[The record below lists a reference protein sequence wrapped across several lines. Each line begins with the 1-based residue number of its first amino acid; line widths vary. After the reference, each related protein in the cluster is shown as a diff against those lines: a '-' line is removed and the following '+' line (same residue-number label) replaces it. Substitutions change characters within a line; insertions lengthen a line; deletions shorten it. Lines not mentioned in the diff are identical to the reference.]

1 MPEHN
6 SRQIKKGG
14 GLIMQE
20 CFSVKFNNLKTFLND
35 RFREGYKY
43 VSHVTHEDTV
53 VVILKRKEW

>member
-6 SRQIKKGG
+6 SRQIKKG

-53 VVILKRKEW
+53 VVILKRKGC